1 MIQTTFENVNHN
13 VLIID
18 NDPRLAHDLLEAFAR
33 RGIRGVIANNKKT
46 AYDYLDQNIWNL
58 VFVNSEFAHRTGSSH
73 LLGKIKSHCP
83 ELPVVMLSLSD
94 SAESAV
100 SALRAGYSEF
110 LVKPL
115 SVACIE
121 KLIDTFLPNHKTRI
135 LEDSYRETRC
145 IYQIVG
151 TSDELIH
158 TIRLAKKVAPTS
170 APVLITGQSGTG
182 KELIAQLIHDK
193 SQRANAPFIKVNCAA
208 LNDSLLESELF
219 GHEKGA
225 FTGAL
230 TQHIGRFERAH
241 GGTIL
246 LDEITE
252 TKTSFQTK
260 LLRVIEQMAFER
272 VGGNENINVNVR
284 IISTT
289 NSDIL
294 KEVREGRFRADL
306 YYRLA
311 GLKLVIPPLRNRKED
326 IPQLV
331 WFFINQFAQEAK
343 RQINSI
349 DPATFEIFDKYH
361 WPGNIRQLSNVVR
374 SALILGS
381 GKTFSLSGMSS
392 LIDELQSH
400 RPTGNFEYIQLANET
415 LEELEQKA
423 ILATLS
429 RTEGNKAKAAKALG
443 ISDRTL
449 RDKIKRY
456 RQEES
461 LQMTG

>member
-1 MIQTTFENVNHN
+1 M
-13 VLIID
+13 D
-18 NDPRLAHDLLEAFAR
+18 
-33 RGIRGVIANNKKT
+33 
-46 AYDYLDQNIWNL
+46 
-58 VFVNSEFAHRTGSSH
+58 
-73 LLGKIKSHCP
+73 
-83 ELPVVMLSLSD
+83 
-94 SAESAV
+94 
-100 SALRAGYSEF
+100 
-110 LVKPL
+110 
-115 SVACIE
+115 
-121 KLIDTFLPNHKTRI
+121 
-135 LEDSYRETRC
+135 
-145 IYQIVG
+145 
-151 TSDELIH
+151 
-158 TIRLAKKVAPTS
+158 
-170 APVLITGQSGTG
+170 
-182 KELIAQLIHDK
+182 
-193 SQRANAPFIKVNCAA
+193 
-208 LNDSLLESELF
+208 
-219 GHEKGA
+219 
-225 FTGAL
+225 
-230 TQHIGRFERAH
+230 
-241 GGTIL
+241 
-246 LDEITE
+246 
-252 TKTSFQTK
+252 
-260 LLRVIEQMAFER
+260 FER
-272 VGGNENINVNVR
+272 VGGTENINVNVR
-284 IISTT
+284 VISTT

-311 GLKLVIPPLRNRKED
+311 GLKLVVPLLRNRKED

-343 RQINSI
+343 RRINSI

-381 GKTFSLSGMSS
+381 GETLSLSGMSS

-400 RPTGNFEYIQLANET
+400 RPTDNFDYIQLANAT

-456 RQEES
+456 RQEER

>member
-1 MIQTTFENVNHN
+1 M
-13 VLIID
+13 D
-18 NDPRLAHDLLEAFAR
+18 
-33 RGIRGVIANNKKT
+33 
-46 AYDYLDQNIWNL
+46 
-58 VFVNSEFAHRTGSSH
+58 
-73 LLGKIKSHCP
+73 
-83 ELPVVMLSLSD
+83 
-94 SAESAV
+94 
-100 SALRAGYSEF
+100 
-110 LVKPL
+110 
-115 SVACIE
+115 
-121 KLIDTFLPNHKTRI
+121 
-135 LEDSYRETRC
+135 
-145 IYQIVG
+145 
-151 TSDELIH
+151 
-158 TIRLAKKVAPTS
+158 
-170 APVLITGQSGTG
+170 
-182 KELIAQLIHDK
+182 
-193 SQRANAPFIKVNCAA
+193 
-208 LNDSLLESELF
+208 
-219 GHEKGA
+219 
-225 FTGAL
+225 
-230 TQHIGRFERAH
+230 
-241 GGTIL
+241 
-246 LDEITE
+246 
-252 TKTSFQTK
+252 
-260 LLRVIEQMAFER
+260 FER
-272 VGGNENINVNVR
+272 VGGIENINVNVR

-343 RQINSI
+343 RRINSI

-381 GKTFSLSGMSS
+381 GETLSLSGMSS

-400 RPTGNFEYIQLANET
+400 RPTEDFDYIQLANET

-423 ILATLS
+423 ILATLG

-456 RQEES
+456 RQEER